1 MGTAWIAVFGVL
13 FFILN
18 VSVVSTAEESPC
30 KPGFESDLLIFKV
43 NRKHLKAGTRLGKV
57 GFTDC
62 TDRTRFLFSIDDS
75 RFVLTSDG
83 VLTVKRAVVLHEGH
97 LDFFVHSW
105 DSQGNKMTVP
115 VKVLRHG
122 HHQRQQHPHV
132 SRDAEQHHG
141 GHRHQNHDNTEVDSA
156 SIKETAGHP
165 DMAVLYFPKS
175 SKGLRR
181 RKRDWV
187 IPPINY
193 PENSNGPFPFK
204 MVQVR
209 SSEDKKKTITYSI
222 TGPGADE
229 DPVGLFTMDKNTGD
243 LYVHQRLDRE
253 KQANYTLMAH
263 ASTEDPME
271 IIIKVI
277 DQNDNKPIFEQTSYV
292 GEVAESSPRGTTVI
306 QVLATDADEP
316 GNDNSIIKYTILSQ
330 EPKLPN
336 DHMFTINT
344 NNGAI
349 MVEDAGLDRET
360 YPEYTLE
367 IQAADLRGEGFTGKT
382 KVVLK
387 VTDSNDNAPVFAEST
402 YQGSVDEN
410 AVGVQVVKLSVNDK
424 DKENTPAW
432 NAKFKIISGDPEKL
446 FSIETGS
453 NKQEGIIKTAQGLDF
468 EKSRTHTLSV
478 IVENDVPFAIQ
489 MTTSTAT
496 VVVTVKDVNEP
507 PVFKEKEMLVNFPEN
522 LALDS
527 VIKKCEAEDPDFAR
541 ENTVKYKII
550 DDPEG
555 WLKVDEDTGLV
566 KVKTLMDRESIRV
579 TDNKY
584 TALIGAYDNDPVPA
598 TGTGTLIIKLE
609 DVNDN
614 APVIEERK
622 ATVCRKAERPVL
634 LTVVDKDEAAH
645 SSPYSVA
652 VHEMSKANW
661 TAQMNET
668 KTGIKLFL
676 KNSDIPVGTYKVVLR
691 VADRENLAQDSSIN
705 VNVCDCLENGGCI
718 EARIAGGETMSPF
731 IWGILGAVLLLL
743 VIAILGL
750 YAYKKWQKKDEKIGE
765 PFEKDIIRDNIYH
778 YAEEGGGEDDQNFDL
793 SVLHYGLDN
802 KPDVLRSDMMPSTMS
817 RPTYRTLPANP
828 DEIGN
833 FIDDN
838 LKAADEDPTAPPYDS
853 LLVFD
858 YEGGGSDAGSLSS
871 LNSSNSGDQDY
882 NCLNEWG
889 PRFKKLADMYGGGE
903 DDDDM
908 L

>member
-1 MGTAWIAVFGVL
+1 MAVL
-13 FFILN
+13 FF
-18 VSVVSTAEESPC
+18 P
-30 KPGFESDLLIFKV
+30 K
-43 NRKHLKAGTRLGKV
+43 
-57 GFTDC
+57 
-62 TDRTRFLFSIDDS
+62 
-75 RFVLTSDG
+75 
-83 VLTVKRAVVLHEGH
+83 
-97 LDFFVHSW
+97 
-105 DSQGNKMTVP
+105 
-115 VKVLRHG
+115 LR
-122 HHQRQQHPHV
+122 
-132 SRDAEQHHG
+132 
-141 GHRHQNHDNTEVDSA
+141 N
-156 SIKETAGHP
+156 
-165 DMAVLYFPKS
+165 
-175 SKGLRR
+175 GLSR

-187 IPPINY
+187 IPPINH
-193 PENSNGPFPFK
+193 PENHNGPFPFK
-204 MVQVR
+204 MVQIR
-209 SSEDKKKTITYSI
+209 SNEDKIKTITYSI

-253 KQANYTLMAH
+253 KQARYKLMAH
-263 ASTEDPME
+263 AVAESNTAEDPME
-271 IIIKVI
+271 IIINVI
-277 DQNDNKPIFEQTSYV
+277 DMNDNKPLFEQSSYV
-292 GEVAESSPRGTTVI
+292 GEVAESSPKGTTVI

-330 EPKLPN
+330 EPKLPS
-336 DHMFTINT
+336 DHMFVINT

-349 MVEDAGLDRET
+349 MVEDAGLDREA

-367 IQAADLRGEGFTGKT
+367 IQAADLRGEGLTGKT

-387 VTDSNDNAPVFAEST
+387 VTDRNDNAPVFPEST

-410 AVGVQVVKLSVNDK
+410 AVGVQVVKLSVTDK
-424 DKENTPAW
+424 DEQNAPAW

-478 IVENDVPFAIQ
+478 IVENDVPFAVEV
-489 MTTSTAT
+489 TTSTAT

-507 PVFKEKEMLVNFPEN
+507 PVFKEKEMLVHFPEN
-522 LALDS
+522 LPVNS
-527 VIKKCEAEDPDFAR
+527 VITKCEAEDPDFAR

-598 TGTGTLIIKLE
+598 TGTGTLIITLK

-622 ATVCRKAERPVL
+622 AMVCRKARIPTL
-634 LTVVDKDEAAH
+634 LTVLDKDEAAH
-645 SSPYSVA
+645 SSPYNVA
-652 VHEMSKANW
+652 VHEKFQANW
-661 TAQMNET
+661 TAQMNKT
-668 KTGIKLFL
+668 RTGIELTL
-676 KNSDIPVGTYKVVLR
+676 KKSDIPAGIYKVILR
-691 VADRENLAQDSSIN
+691 VADRDNLEQDSSIN
-705 VNVCDCLENGGCI
+705 VEVCDCAENGVCLGSRKGVE
-718 EARIAGGETMSPF
+718 EAMSSY

-750 YAYKKWQKKDEKIGE
+750 YVYKRHKGQQKEDEKDKLIKDELM
-765 PFEKDIIRDNIYH
+765 RDSIFH
-778 YAEEGGGEDDQNFDL
+778 YAEEGGGEDDQDFDL

-838 LKAADEDPTAPPYDS
+838 LKAADEDPTAAPYDS

-871 LNSSNSGDQDY
+871 GNSSNSGDQDY